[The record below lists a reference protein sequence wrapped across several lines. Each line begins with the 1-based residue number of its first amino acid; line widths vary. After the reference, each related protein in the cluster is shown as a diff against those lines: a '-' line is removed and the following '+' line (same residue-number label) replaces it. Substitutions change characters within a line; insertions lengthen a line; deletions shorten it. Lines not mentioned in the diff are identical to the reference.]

1 MAASNR
7 NRLLLISAIFVRR
20 SGRPDFRAVV
30 PSFVLREPQDGRA
43 SKSAVADF
51 DTLRLPK
58 SGKPDFGARPPQ
70 DEVRWVPSANF
81 DGVEIRRCTGNST
94 IPKRCEKC
102 PQIPFGANSMV

>member
-1 MAASNR
+1 MAACSDVAV
-7 NRLLLISAIFVRR
+7 AI
-20 SGRPDFRAVV
+20 
-30 PSFVLREPQDGRA
+30 LRDGRA

-102 PQIPFGANSMV
+102 PQIPFGANSMVAIASTPSRMRYQLPKPAR